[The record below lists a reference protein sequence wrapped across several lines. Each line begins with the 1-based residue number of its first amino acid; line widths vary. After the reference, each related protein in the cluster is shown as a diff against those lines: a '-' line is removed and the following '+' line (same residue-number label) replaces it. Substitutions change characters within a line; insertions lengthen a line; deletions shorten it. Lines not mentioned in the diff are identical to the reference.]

1 MTLPVAGPPYP
12 VDLDDVDAL
21 EAADPGQMLR
31 AIASSAAQVR
41 EAVTLA
47 ADAGLDRLDA
57 ERPRAL
63 VTIGMGGSGIAGDV
77 LAAATGPSC
86 PIPVLTHRAPGL
98 PGWVGVADV
107 VLAVSCSGSTAETLA
122 AAEEAVRR
130 GARVVGVGAAGS
142 PLADLVARA
151 RGPYV
156 VAPGGRMP
164 RASLWSLAVPLV
176 LAADHLGLLGEP
188 VAADATA
195 DRLEQIAER
204 CHPARDGLVNPAK
217 ELAYAFDGALAVVW
231 GATSLTGVAAYRFA
245 CDLNE
250 NAKVPAV
257 HGVLPEAAHNQV
269 VAYDGPYAPGERDL
283 FADPD
288 LGGPLS
294 AVMRQLLLR
303 EPGHESDPAARTAD
317 AVAELADARGIRV
330 TQLAAE
336 GATRLERL
344 ASLIGLLDYA
354 SVYAALLGG
363 VDPTPIDPI
372 AALKARLAH
381 GPQAS
386 GTMDP

>member
-1 MTLPVAGPPYP
+1 MTAPVAGQPAP

-31 AIASSAAQVR
+31 AVASSAAQVR
-41 EAVTLA
+41 EAVALA

-77 LAAATGPSC
+77 LAAAVGPSC
-86 PIPVLTHRAPGL
+86 PVPVLTHRAPGL

-107 VLAVSCSGSTAETLA
+107 VLAVSCSGSTAETLSA
-122 AAEEAVRR
+122 TEEAVRR

-142 PLADLVARA
+142 PLADLVVRA

-176 LAADHLGLLGEP
+176 LAADHLGILGEP

-217 ELAYAFDGALAVVW
+217 ELAYALDGALAVAW
-231 GATSLTGVAAYRFA
+231 GATPLGGVAAYRFA

-269 VAYDGPYAPGERDL
+269 VAYDGPYAPGARDI
-283 FADPD
+283 FADDPAVPD
-288 LGGPLS
+288 GFVRRELH
-294 AVMRQLLLR
+294 QLLLR
-303 EPGHESDPAARTAD
+303 EPGHESEPAERTAD
-317 AVAELADARGIRV
+317 AVAELAAARGIRV
-330 TQLAAE
+330 SHLAAE
-336 GATRLERL
+336 GGTRLERL

-372 AALKARLAH
+372 AALKARLAR
-381 GPQAS
+381 
-386 GTMDP
+386 